1 MKNILI
7 YFILIIILNN
17 CTNVDFSEL
26 NKKFRRKREIEYY
39 DNGCKKHSISYF
51 NNKFDGPMI
60 RWNNNCDIISE
71 TNYENGMIHG
81 HLKEYYPDGKI
92 MHYVEYFYG
101 QKNGVDR
108 WYYDNGNLKSELVYE
123 YDTPISETS
132 YWDRDGNKLY

>member
-1 MKNILI
+1 
-7 YFILIIILNN
+7 
-17 CTNVDFSEL
+17 
-26 NKKFRRKREIEYY
+26 
-39 DNGCKKHSISYF
+39 
-51 NNKFDGPMI
+51 MI
-60 RWNNNCDIISE
+60 RWNNECDIISE